1 MNKNF
6 KIGSLYG
13 SYFTCRDPEA
23 GEVFRNVAICRDDID
38 AGFTCVRAIITAG
51 RDGRVEV
58 AWDHES
64 LTDGRITTASNDL
77 EYELGHR
84 WGFWKVVLDT
94 ARDLA
99 AGRIPPECGELEI
112 PGLPEFLNAEPD
124 DMSAGLINMDTGGR
138 ISWGDLEQPD
148 EILAAIARKAE
159 ESEKG
164 GAE

>member
-13 SYFTCRDPEA
+13 SYFTRRDPEA

-124 DMSAGLINMDTGGR
+124 DMGQLVNPETGETM
-138 ISWGDLEQPD
+138 SWGDLD
-148 EILAAIARKAE
+148 RAKVKGIAE
-159 ESEKG
+159 
-164 GAE
+164 